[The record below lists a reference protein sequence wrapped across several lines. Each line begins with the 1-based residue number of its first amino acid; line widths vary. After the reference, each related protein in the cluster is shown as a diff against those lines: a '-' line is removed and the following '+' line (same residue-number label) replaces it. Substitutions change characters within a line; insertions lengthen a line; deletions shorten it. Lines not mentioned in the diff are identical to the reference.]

1 MRLIYFI
8 ISLII
13 CLNSEAQDHFSFAVN
28 SPGARPYLYYSP
40 ALNKYD
46 GVIVDILNKTK
57 ADYGIETSYVD
68 SHRTRIESAINAG
81 KVDGILS
88 SNSWLKS
95 PENLLSSIT
104 VHQHNSFF
112 YKLGKFDDNFN
123 IELVKSTTICTRNG
137 YVYPSITDLLE
148 NKSLI
153 RFDVSSQ
160 ELMLKMLLKNRCKL
174 VIMNEHNATAIL
186 NKPSYQNAN
195 IFSSPL
201 PSDTVKV
208 SIFLGPKLHTIKAAI
223 DSTITQMNRKG
234 LIEASIQKHNSN
246 NQSG

>member
-1 MRLIYFI
+1 MKLIYFI
-8 ISLII
+8 ISLLI
-13 CLNSEAQDHFSFAVN
+13 CSSLEAQDNFSFAVN
-28 SPGARPYLYYSP
+28 SPGARPYLYYNSV
-40 ALNKYD
+40 LKKYD
-46 GVIVDILNKTK
+46 GVIVDILNQTK
-57 ADYGIETSYVD
+57 ADYGIETRYID

-81 KVDGILS
+81 IVDGILS
-88 SNSWLKS
+88 SSSWLKS
-95 PENLLSSIT
+95 PESLLSSIK

-123 IELVKSTTICTRNG
+123 IELVKSTTICTRKG
-137 YVYPSITDLLE
+137 YIYPSITDLLK

-186 NKPSYQNAN
+186 NQPSYLNTD
-195 IFSSPL
+195 IFSSPH
-201 PSDTVKV
+201 PSDSVKV
-208 SIFLGPKLHTIKAAI
+208 SIFLGPKLHTIKAMI
-223 DSTITQMNRKG
+223 DSTITKMNKKG
-234 LIEASIQKHNSN
+234 LIEASIKRHNSR